1 MKQASVALA
10 TSPQP
15 RKLRVGIFADARLQP
30 RWIVDGF
37 ARIASCEFAEVVM
50 IGCGSADGNRAAAAT
65 PWLVRLYDKL
75 DRAAFRAGPDPRQL
89 ADLAQVPHRTLIE
102 PAPRSAAELVALD
115 LDVAFALGE
124 VDDRLLEG
132 VAHYGVW
139 RYFFGEQRDTAEQA
153 AGFREVA
160 EGRPL
165 TGSGLQ
171 VRLSGAG
178 TRLAYRSWS
187 RTYPFSVARNR
198 GKLLRKTSDFAYRA
212 LAELQRSGKGWLEQC
227 KLVPEKRVVQV
238 ETTSSLGPIVA
249 RLAKRTV
256 EKALHVEQWFL
267 AYRLRESRFGDAR
280 AIPADLKGYTRL
292 MPPRDRYWADP
303 FVLARSDRYY
313 VFFEELPFRTGK
325 GVISVIEIDAL
336 GRTSAPVQVLERD
349 YHLSYP
355 FLVEHDGNLYMIPE
369 TAQNGT
375 IECYRCVDFPTQWRL
390 ERVLLSDIRA
400 VDATFHRG
408 PDRWWMFAN
417 LGAGGDSF
425 DDELNIFHADKLLGD
440 WQPHRRNPVKS
451 DTRSSRPAGQ
461 LYWKNGALYRP
472 AQICSPLYG
481 AGLSINRVMRLTT
494 QDYAERQVERILPA
508 QSEGLYGVHTVNRA
522 GDLTVID
529 AFTRR
534 RRF

>member
-1 MKQASVALA
+1 MKQPSVALA

-15 RKLRVGIFADARLQP
+15 RRLRVGIFADSRLQP

-37 ARIASCEFAEVVM
+37 ARIASSDFAEVVM
-50 IGCGSADGNRAAAAT
+50 IGCGEKQPRAA
-65 PWLVRLYDKL
+65 PWLVRLYSRL
-75 DRAAFRAGPDPRQL
+75 DSAAFHAGPDPREL
-89 ADLAQVPHRTLIE
+89 ADLADVPHHKFME
-102 PAPRSAAELVALD
+102 PVPSAAPDLIALN
-115 LDVAFALGE
+115 LDVAFAVGE
-124 VDDRLLEG
+124 VDDTVLEG
-132 VAHYGVW
+132 IAHYGVW
-139 RYFFGEQRDTAEQA
+139 RYCFGEQRDTAEEA

-160 EGRPL
+160 EGRAL
-165 TGSGLQ
+165 TGSGLT
-171 VRLSGAG
+171 VRLAGSGGA
-178 TRLAYRSWS
+178 RLAYQSWS

-198 GKLLRKTSDFAYRA
+198 AHLLRKTSEFAARA

-227 KLVPEKRVVQV
+227 KLVPEKSVVSSASA
-238 ETTSSLGPIVA
+238 SSLGPIIT
-249 RLAKRTV
+249 RLARRTF
-256 EKALHVEQWFL
+256 EKALNVEQWFL

-280 AIPADLKGYTRL
+280 SIAPDLKGYTRL
-292 MPPRDRYWADP
+292 MPPKDRYWADP
-303 FVLARSDRYY
+303 FVLARGDRYF

-325 GVISVIEIDAL
+325 GVISMLEIDSQ
-336 GRTSAPVQVLERD
+336 GRASAPVQVLERD

-375 IECYRCVDFPTQWRL
+375 IECYRCVDFPLQWRL
-390 ERVLLSDIRA
+390 ERVLLPGVRA

-417 LGAGGDSF
+417 LGSGGSTF
-425 DDELNIFHADKLLGD
+425 DDELNIFHAERLLGD

-472 AQICSPLYG
+472 AQICAPLYG
-481 AGLSINRVMRLTT
+481 SGLSINRVMRLTT

-508 QSEGLYGVHTVNRA
+508 QAEGLFGVHTINRA